1 MTHNLHTPV
10 RRWWLTAVIFVVVFS
25 MFAAACGDDEGETTT
40 TAAGETTT
48 TAAGETTTTAAAEA
62 RSLIIALP
70 EEPRSLGSWNAYSND
85 GHPVIRNVTEALLNR
100 DPVTNDLVPELALSY
115 SQLDENTWQF
125 ELRQGVKF
133 HDGSDFNAE
142 SAAYSLNF
150 VLAEENAFPM
160 RQFFGSQVT
169 AEAVGE
175 YTLNVSTVD
184 PDPILPVRLYFCTIP
199 SAQAIQDSP
208 DTYESN
214 LVGTGPYKLDEWN
227 RGQYIKLVANED
239 WWGRTDT
246 EDAYGTNE
254 LVSDVTFI
262 FREESTVR
270 GALLDTGE
278 ADFARFLTPED
289 CANAPQCYSMPTV
302 ETVIFRMDTMN
313 PLMSD
318 IRIREA
324 IALAIDK
331 EAIMDDIMGGGE
343 VANQIVG
350 PAALGWNENLE
361 PYPYDPEAAA
371 ALVAEAAADGVDV
384 TAEILVAAR
393 TGFPSRGDETIQ
405 LVAESL
411 VEIGLTGAHSEM
423 FETAAYEDMWSGTG
437 YDATSPDRALLGL
450 NQHGNEVMDYAMSQ
464 GYYTCGGV
472 VSAYCNPEYDAMV
485 DAAMQLS
492 GEERDAALQELA
504 AYVHDLYYIVPVG
517 WPEFNFG
524 LIDGINWTPRMDGF
538 ILIKEMTFSS

>member
-1 MTHNLHTPV
+1 MTHNLHSPA
-10 RRWWLTAVIFVVVFS
+10 RRWWLAAVTLIVAFS
-25 MFAAACGDDEGETTT
+25 MIAAACGDDEGETTT
-40 TAAGETTT
+40 TAAEETTT
-48 TAAGETTTTAAAEA
+48 TAAVEG

-100 DPVTNDLVPELALSY
+100 DPETNDLVPELALSY
-115 SQLDENTWQF
+115 TQVDENTWQF

-169 AEAVGE
+169 AEAVGD

-184 PDPILPVRLYFCTIP
+184 PDPILPLRLYFCTIP

-227 RGQYIKLVANED
+227 RGQSIQLSAYED
-239 WWGRTDT
+239 WWGRDDP
-246 EDAYGTNE
+246 EAALGTNE
-254 LVSDVTFI
+254 LVDEVTYI

-270 GALLDTGE
+270 SALLDTGE

-289 CANAPQCYSMPTV
+289 CANAPQCFGEPTV

-313 PLMSD
+313 PLLSD
-318 IRIREA
+318 IRIRQA
-324 IALAIDK
+324 VAYAIDK
-331 EAIMDDIMGGGE
+331 EAIMNDIMGGGE
-343 VANQIVG
+343 VANQIVSSS
-350 PAALGWNENLE
+350 ALGWNADLE

-384 TAEILVAAR
+384 TAPLLVAAR
-393 TGFPSRGDETIQ
+393 TGFPLRGDETIQ

-411 VEIGLTGAHSEM
+411 NEIGLTGARSEM
-423 FETAAYEDMWSGTG
+423 FETAAFEEMWSGTG
-437 YDATSPDRALLGL
+437 FANTSPDRALIGL
-450 NQHGNEVMDYAMSQ
+450 NQHGNELMDYAASQ
-464 GYYTCGGV
+464 GYYTCIGV
-472 VSAYCNPEYDAMV
+472 VSAYCNPEYDEMV
-485 DAAMQLS
+485 DAAQQLS
-492 GEERDAALQELA
+492 GDERDEALQELA
-504 AYVHDLYYIVPVG
+504 AYVADLYYIVPVG
-517 WPEFNFG
+517 YPLFYFG
-524 LIDGINWTPRMDGF
+524 LVDGVNWNPRMDGF